1 MFFLPQLPGL
11 QIFSWNVMSQC
22 RYNGGIKTN
31 RAQAAQRT
39 TSFSVPLMQAC
50 RLAVLS
56 TSDPISAR
64 PAPTS
69 QMDRAP
75 PSDDGFNKNEGS
87 DEYERRILQ
96 AALPAT
102 LLRPGPALMV
112 APASDSCNEARRCAG
127 RGANSGALLAL
138 PAHKPESLRADP
150 AAGSHVEPGAAGL
163 SHSTQYPVRHG
174 IPRGAVTTPHH
185 SLFWFRLTCA

>member
-1 MFFLPQLPGL
+1 MRVLHAVFFLPQLPGL

-22 RYNGGIKTN
+22 RYNGQKTN

-96 AALPAT
+96 AA
-102 LLRPGPALMV
+102 RPSHFV
-112 APASDSCNEARRCAG
+112 APRPC
-127 RGANSGALLAL
+127 
-138 PAHKPESLRADP
+138 
-150 AAGSHVEPGAAGL
+150 AAGGARLATAATKLGVVQDVAQTVAHFLHFLHTSPNPFGLILLQEVTSSPGLQVYPTRRNIPCDMVSLAA
-163 SHSTQYPVRHG
+163 R
-174 IPRGAVTTPHH
+174 
-185 SLFWFRLTCA
+185 

>member
-1 MFFLPQLPGL
+1 MRVLHAVFFLPQLPGL

-31 RAQAAQRT
+31 RAQAAPRT

-96 AALPAT
+96 AAIPAQP
-102 LLRPGPALMV
+102 LCCAPAL
-112 APASDSCNEARRCAG
+112 R
-127 RGANSGALLAL
+127 
-138 PAHKPESLRADP
+138 
-150 AAGSHVEPGAAGL
+150 
-163 SHSTQYPVRHG
+163 
-174 IPRGAVTTPHH
+174 
-185 SLFWFRLTCA
+185 